1 MTSGGRRA
9 DPPARAARD
18 PEKALLDLLGLAA
31 RAGAVVTGTDM
42 VRRGIRDGEVVHVIL
57 AADASPT
64 QQQKLVP
71 LLEVRGVPFRAL
83 LDRERLGAAL
93 GKGAVSAVGLTNRG
107 FAGRAAELAD
117 VITSPQ
123 E

>member
-1 MTSGGRRA
+1 MTPRGRRDEA
-9 DPPARAARD
+9 PPRAARP
-18 PEKALLDLLGLAA
+18 PEEALLDLLGLAA
-31 RAGAVVTGTDM
+31 RAGAVVTGTDT
-42 VRRGIRDGEVVHVIL
+42 VRRGIRDGEVAHVIL
-57 AADASPT
+57 AADASQT

-71 LLEVRGVPFRAL
+71 LLEVRGVPYRVL

-117 VITSPQ
+117 VISSPQ